1 MSAELLRQLQA
12 FKAKHNISQQPKHG
26 KVSFLYDWRE
36 ARSVEPQAIAEAALS
51 CFQDLVAQDPS
62 LEEFAGLFEVEKEG
76 YKGRDFLT
84 TEENDELNN
93 TIERL
98 LMHLSKHLLTDQGQT
113 CLELLISR
121 YDIQTY
127 NMDALLLAGIP
138 FHDSPVFARLT
149 KIVKW
154 GDDSQWIFLAKV
166 RKTGASLS
174 RDNILFT
181 WPVFLEA
188 LAESHKFTFDLAP
201 ALFPLITTAIK
212 KGSTDRQAFS
222 LAVTMLIPLIASSS
236 FTDGDLCSVL
246 ARAVKHA
253 PLPAFSDVGDI
264 LALGLRFSA
273 RQGNF
278 WVKVAREL
286 DARFDAHSEQASLPL
301 ALWQWWFIRHQ
312 VLEAIG
318 KSRGWTLLYDNFPV
332 AVSRCAL
339 KHKCVK
345 EVEALLPGGHVL
357 DAQLL
362 RHLSTTSASAREEA
376 IAQLVDR
383 DSTTGGEAKAVA
395 GLVVERLGVEPSHV
409 IRKKILEAEW
419 VWEAVSAEVK
429 RVALEGLLRKLFA
442 VEGAHHTQ
450 AVVAVDERVIE
461 EVDAVLSLLSEEAT
475 PAVIA
480 VKVMRGDKPE
490 ITTPVMPSSEETY
503 PGGAAGA
510 AALIQACVEADSGEP
525 TAHEVLEAIES
536 LGLDK
541 SVDASVYAKLA
552 SATTEDGD
560 VEKLVGLMI
569 NNPACKEMAK
579 TAVKGADK
587 RPVLLS
593 LAVRQHNLKAFRMYT
608 ELAGSKANDNAL
620 FLACLLVLGSDDAS
634 KHMRSFAQSAI
645 VSRTKAPAASSE
657 DPWLLVNRGV
667 ERSIEGKAEI
677 VAANG
682 GLIRWIL
689 EASGAVGADLQ
700 GQCMDLLRMVDSK
713 SLLHNGAVPSATG
726 AAVAALGDALAKC
739 EDDKVVGK
747 FADTVV
753 GAAGAGISDDL
764 LGVMAN
770 AGSRLKPK
778 QLEKLVERACATL
791 PGPGAVRFL
800 AHADG
805 ISVKVLAST
814 LLPLISGGEAVN
826 AVLAGEALF
835 QQTTELSATDREVAR
850 KALVKPLCGL
860 LSGEKAREEALDLV
874 CLSILG
880 NVCQKADL
888 AIVKPVVLRAAANKQ
903 QLSAALRIC
912 GAIKT
917 VDLLREALGQI
928 KAPLEGPQIEQLK
941 TIVKSIV
948 GEGNSAAEV
957 LDALVSA
964 PQESARLPS
973 SVICEIARGLN
984 ANGAALVLLLAADAP
999 REDVET
1005 WISGDVLPLDITA
1018 MVQALETARA
1028 LFKGEST
1035 FVSTAAVQYHTVS
1048 VRVREPPEQYASLL
1062 LALHSVTGNAKSKKA
1077 AQTRSRATEA
1087 AGALLLSLDADR
1099 IIATLTAL
1107 IKDPSKQPALFTQMA
1122 DAIEESA
1129 TGSWQQQYL
1138 SIPAPMQEE
1147 CIDAVIERASRE
1159 DAAMA
1164 DSLWSVLRG
1173 LSSALSL
1180 AALKD
1185 RVTKLVG
1192 SSEPLASGELP
1203 LANAQLCRATT
1214 ILVKRMGASSLSYL
1228 SVLLPSLI
1236 AVLSVKG
1243 KDSAQLQPTAQCLF
1257 EITGA
1262 CGQYFG
1268 PETKAVFRLC
1278 VSPEWELAPIG
1289 EALSESSKDLSHL
1302 LQMTAQRLARSQPV
1316 ATMMESVKSLI
1327 IEACGPKHAVPSD
1340 KDIFRLQKLMS
1351 LLGYLFS
1358 RTSADIRVMSAIH
1371 DPLARL
1377 LSRVV
1382 AVVQSTHVVV
1392 PPARREVRWPACI
1405 CAWPML
1411 VLSSKTLGK
1420 AMKRGGWLSEDGH
1433 KAPQT
1438 AIWLTLAAELCNRG
1452 GQEIGVAVLQ
1462 LMSGEILEVFTKCN
1476 EQASASKK
1484 SSKKRK
1490 SGEEA
1495 AQESRPWWFDLMQ
1508 EALNLVAAVSNVTSE
1523 VSSDGETFEAIIDA
1537 VANCSASAKYWPP
1550 AYTAE
1555 AQSAL
1560 SLAVIAIGKRCATD
1574 NQVKYLLSDLL
1585 RPCRM
1590 EPSAQVKL
1598 ALLRAVTELWKAVGG
1613 PLLVGMS
1620 EVSVYAGELLEDENA
1635 EVERATRLMLA
1646 EVEAVSGE
1654 SLLEKLHA

>member
-84 TEENDELNN
+84 TEENDELND
-93 TIERL
+93 TIEKL

-113 CLELLISR
+113 CLELLLSR

-127 NMDALLLAGIP
+127 NMEALLLAGIP

-154 GDDSQWIFLAKV
+154 GEDSQWIFLAKV
-166 RKTGASLS
+166 RKTGEPLKRQHLVHMARTSSSLW
-174 RDNILFT
+174 RTLCDYTRKTLKRGIVNRPLLTTINM
-181 WPVFLEA
+181 VFLEA

-253 PLPAFSDVGDI
+253 PLPAFSDVVDI

-286 DARFDAHSEQASLPL
+286 DARYDAHSE
-301 ALWQWWFIRHQ
+301 Q

-318 KSRGWTLLYDNFPV
+318 KSRGWTLVLSGLVLPFCESSFLSAVTSSTWLLGASSAAALCVCDSAVAIIANGPEESHVNEILPQLYDNFPV

-345 EVEALLPGGHVL
+345 EVEALLPGAHVL

-376 IAQLVDR
+376 ISQLVDR
-383 DSTTGGEAKAVA
+383 ESTTGGEAKAVA

-409 IRKKILEAEW
+409 IRKKILGAKW
-419 VWEAVSAEVK
+419 VWEAVSGEVK
-429 RVALEGLLRKLFA
+429 RVALEGLLRKLLPSR
-442 VEGAHHTQ
+442 ERITPKQ
-450 AVVAVDERVIE
+450 YWEEVVAVDERIVE
-461 EVDAVLSLLSEEAT
+461 EVDAVLSLLAEEAT

-480 VKVMRGDKPE
+480 VKVMRGDTLE

-510 AALIQACVEADSGEP
+510 AALIEACVEADSGAP

-541 SVDASVYAKLA
+541 SVDASVYAKMA

-560 VEKLVGLMI
+560 VEKLAGLMI

-579 TAVKGADK
+579 SAVKGTGK

-608 ELAGSKANDNAL
+608 DLVGPKANDSAL
-620 FLACLLVLGSDDAS
+620 FLASLLVLGSDGSS

-667 ERSIEGKAEI
+667 ARSIEGKAYAALKKVLAEREADAVGSTAVVREI

-726 AAVAALGDALAKC
+726 AAVAALGDALPKC

-753 GAAGAGISDDL
+753 SAGCGISDDL

-826 AVLAGEALF
+826 A
-835 QQTTELSATDREVAR
+835 
-850 KALVKPLCGL
+850 
-860 LSGEKAREEALDLV
+860 
-874 CLSILG
+874 
-880 NVCQKADL
+880 
-888 AIVKPVVLRAAANKQ
+888 
-903 QLSAALRIC
+903 
-912 GAIKT
+912 
-917 VDLLREALGQI
+917 
-928 KAPLEGPQIEQLK
+928 
-941 TIVKSIV
+941 
-948 GEGNSAAEV
+948 
-957 LDALVSA
+957 
-964 PQESARLPS
+964 
-973 SVICEIARGLN
+973 
-984 ANGAALVLLLAADAP
+984 
-999 REDVET
+999 
-1005 WISGDVLPLDITA
+1005 
-1018 MVQALETARA
+1018 
-1028 LFKGEST
+1028 
-1035 FVSTAAVQYHTVS
+1035 
-1048 VRVREPPEQYASLL
+1048 
-1062 LALHSVTGNAKSKKA
+1062 
-1077 AQTRSRATEA
+1077 
-1087 AGALLLSLDADR
+1087 
-1099 IIATLTAL
+1099 
-1107 IKDPSKQPALFTQMA
+1107 
-1122 DAIEESA
+1122 
-1129 TGSWQQQYL
+1129 
-1138 SIPAPMQEE
+1138 
-1147 CIDAVIERASRE
+1147 
-1159 DAAMA
+1159 
-1164 DSLWSVLRG
+1164 
-1173 LSSALSL
+1173 
-1180 AALKD
+1180 
-1185 RVTKLVG
+1185 
-1192 SSEPLASGELP
+1192 
-1203 LANAQLCRATT
+1203 
-1214 ILVKRMGASSLSYL
+1214 
-1228 SVLLPSLI
+1228 
-1236 AVLSVKG
+1236 
-1243 KDSAQLQPTAQCLF
+1243 
-1257 EITGA
+1257 
-1262 CGQYFG
+1262 
-1268 PETKAVFRLC
+1268 
-1278 VSPEWELAPIG
+1278 
-1289 EALSESSKDLSHL
+1289 
-1302 LQMTAQRLARSQPV
+1302 
-1316 ATMMESVKSLI
+1316 
-1327 IEACGPKHAVPSD
+1327 
-1340 KDIFRLQKLMS
+1340 
-1351 LLGYLFS
+1351 
-1358 RTSADIRVMSAIH
+1358 
-1371 DPLARL
+1371 
-1377 LSRVV
+1377 
-1382 AVVQSTHVVV
+1382 
-1392 PPARREVRWPACI
+1392 
-1405 CAWPML
+1405 
-1411 VLSSKTLGK
+1411 
-1420 AMKRGGWLSEDGH
+1420 
-1433 KAPQT
+1433 
-1438 AIWLTLAAELCNRG
+1438 
-1452 GQEIGVAVLQ
+1452 
-1462 LMSGEILEVFTKCN
+1462 
-1476 EQASASKK
+1476 
-1484 SSKKRK
+1484 
-1490 SGEEA
+1490 
-1495 AQESRPWWFDLMQ
+1495 
-1508 EALNLVAAVSNVTSE
+1508 
-1523 VSSDGETFEAIIDA
+1523 
-1537 VANCSASAKYWPP
+1537 
-1550 AYTAE
+1550 
-1555 AQSAL
+1555 
-1560 SLAVIAIGKRCATD
+1560 
-1574 NQVKYLLSDLL
+1574 
-1585 RPCRM
+1585 
-1590 EPSAQVKL
+1590 
-1598 ALLRAVTELWKAVGG
+1598 
-1613 PLLVGMS
+1613 
-1620 EVSVYAGELLEDENA
+1620 
-1635 EVERATRLMLA
+1635 
-1646 EVEAVSGE
+1646 
-1654 SLLEKLHA
+1654 